1 MNRIND
7 YYGSFTDE
15 EGNIH
20 TLYCEAIST
29 RSSWLGWIYSES
41 INGGFERTLTEEEFK
56 ERARMVK

>member
-7 YYGSFTDE
+7 YYGSFTDG

-20 TLYCEAIST
+20 TLYVEYGGT
-29 RSSWLGWIYSES
+29 WLGWIYSEN

-56 ERARMVK
+56 ERARLVK

>member
-7 YYGSFTDE
+7 YYGSFTDG

-29 RSSWLGWIYSES
+29 IGGWAGWIYSEN
-41 INGGFERTLTEEEFK
+41 INGEIARTLTEEEFM
-56 ERARMVK
+56 ERARLVK

>member
-7 YYGSFTDE
+7 YYGSFTDG

-20 TLYCEAIST
+20 TLYVEPIST
-29 RSSWLGWIYSES
+29 RTAWIGFIYTEN

-56 ERARMVK
+56 EKAKLVK